1 MIVAAVIALCVSIAM
16 LLARALF
23 SKTVFDKILA
33 VNLIGTNIVL
43 LILFL
48 DKSYVDIALVYAL
61 LNFVGTIGFLKFF
74 KFSGK
79 K

>member
-1 MIVAAVIALCVSIAM
+1 MIIAAIIALCVSVAM

-33 VNLIGTNIVL
+33 VNLIGTNVVL

-48 DKSYVDIALVYAL
+48 NKEYIDIALVYAL
-61 LNFVGTIGFLKFF
+61 LNFVGTIAFLKFF